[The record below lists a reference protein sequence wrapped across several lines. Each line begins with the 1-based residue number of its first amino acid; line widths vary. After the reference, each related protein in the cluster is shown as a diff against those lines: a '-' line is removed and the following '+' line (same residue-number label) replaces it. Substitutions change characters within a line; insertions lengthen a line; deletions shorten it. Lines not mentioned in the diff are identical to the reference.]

1 MRRKTDLER
10 ELKAL
15 LLYVCP
21 YLTGPQVEV
30 EGIPTPTRHSS
41 QARDS
46 ILFQAFSAP
55 EDCLLVS
62 NPKTGLVGR
71 SPVCVVLEPE
81 RERYSIFE
89 NSWFPRFL

>member
-1 MRRKTDLER
+1 MRRKTGRKR

-30 EGIPTPTRHSS
+30 EGIPTLPRHSS

-46 ILFQAFSAP
+46 TLSQAFSAP
-55 EDCLLVS
+55 L
-62 NPKTGLVGR
+62 
-71 SPVCVVLEPE
+71 
-81 RERYSIFE
+81 
-89 NSWFPRFL
+89 FPGH